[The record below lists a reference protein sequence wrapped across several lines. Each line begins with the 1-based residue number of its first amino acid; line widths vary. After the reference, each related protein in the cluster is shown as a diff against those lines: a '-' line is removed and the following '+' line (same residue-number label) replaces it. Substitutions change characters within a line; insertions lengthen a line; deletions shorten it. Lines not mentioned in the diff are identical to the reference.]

1 MFQVTIMKEIK
12 PEQLTQNIID
22 LIGHQWML
30 ITAGNSAD
38 YNMMTASWGGMGYLW
53 NKPVATIYVRP
64 ERLTDQYINN
74 SGRFT
79 LTFFPQ
85 SMRPTLTVL
94 GTKSGRE
101 YDKMNEPALSPL
113 TLPSGQ
119 IAFQQAHIIIE
130 CEILYKD
137 AMAADKFTDTTP
149 LQNWYGPEKG
159 NLHNIYIAEIK
170 NVWINQ

>member
-1 MFQVTIMKEIK
+1 MKEIK

-85 SMRPTLTVL
+85 SMRPRQ
-94 GTKSGRE
+94 K
-101 YDKMNEPALSPL
+101 
-113 TLPSGQ
+113 
-119 IAFQQAHIIIE
+119 
-130 CEILYKD
+130 
-137 AMAADKFTDTTP
+137 
-149 LQNWYGPEKG
+149 
-159 NLHNIYIAEIK
+159 
-170 NVWINQ
+170 